1 MSDMS
6 FKQAK
11 ELVERLEFTE
21 ITLKDTLKNIEKSS
35 ENFQDSLKEQEEILL
50 LQPRTDKKLNSM
62 KVIVALNIGFVI
74 GLAVAKYI
82 L

>member
-21 ITLKDTLKNIEKSS
+21 LTLNDTLKNIEKSS

-62 KVIVALNIGFVI
+62 KIIVALNIGFVI

>member
-11 ELVERLEFTE
+11 DLTERFELAELTLNS
-21 ITLKDTLKNIEKSS
+21 TLKKIEQSSVNFDKSLLK
-35 ENFQDSLKEQEEILL
+35 QEEILHHV
-50 LQPRTDKKLNSM
+50 PIIDSKLNTL
-62 KVIVALNIGFVI
+62 KILVALNIGFVA
-74 GLAVAKYI
+74 GLLVSKFI

>member
-21 ITLKDTLKNIEKSS
+21 ITLKETLKNIEKSTN
-35 ENFQDSLKEQEEILL
+35 NFSNSLREQEQILL
-50 LQPRTDKKLNSM
+50 LKPQNDKKLNLM
-62 KVIVALNIGFVI
+62 KVLVALNIGFII
-74 GLAVAKYI
+74 GLVVSKYF